1 MPTRSAAC
9 LGIKG
14 RRLKIFN
21 QFALSSLPFIMPP
34 KSSTPRL
41 RLPSTADM
49 SDELV
54 GSCQVFLSKGVRPP
68 SAFLDPDYSKAG
80 IADYLFPTLKTTSPS
95 PKSSTNDFPTT
106 TYPQALVKW
115 YEPAVASNDFSY
127 AEASDL
133 FIAVKRVQAAFSDAY
148 YQRRTNDEDEQLVL
162 LEAGLEDARPALTYL
177 SDFWGNVRNCP
188 LFAMITRGFVHQMIV
203 DISSF
208 LTTEEKVNLLKGWAI
223 PETELDHLQDY
234 YSLSK
239 QKFEVFPPIPLN
251 PFDLEGACLISLLD
265 NPSSWFIFPGQDRLD
280 YAPESTKPD
289 ERNEEVEG
297 PDDDEVEVEKEA
309 KSASPEVG
317 HRVLRSVGKPAVR
330 YSTSG
335 HAKRPASPSS
345 EDSDSSTEV
354 RKKPAKRQKPFV
366 SMDDDVPLSRLVKS
380 TAKAIV
386 DGPKANSAATRTVIR
401 PLQRADRIRPVPP
414 RNKTSV
420 AASAPSTSKSSSKGK
435 GKGKANKATSGSG
448 AKQEYHPKSKFIKDV
463 EGVSVVGDFLA
474 SDSFV
479 PEETDLLG
487 SRTQYTTG
495 PDMLLRMPH
504 FQIDKSLMAL
514 GGIVGRNGFNMSV
527 GDIQRLAFPLPKP
540 ARMENGD
547 QLGFCLECVRAG
559 KDDCDY
565 QRPQSRCRNCQ
576 TLKLQ
581 CSKTLDLEK
590 GLDVMNVTLAHFRN
604 APENAQ
610 ARFRVA
616 QDLRQALDLAV
627 EGYTAQRKLI
637 GFLSGQFL
645 EAFNEFKATMDDPL
659 IVLKS
664 LAYSPEDPVARFS
677 YDQFALLAT
686 LFKWNSKLNFS
697 EVDTGDKTL
706 LEWLEHVK
714 FLASEPLS
722 AASTSGGLSKTI
734 VDLFPSD
741 ERSGD
746 IEMEAQDDDGEGEDE
761 LAEGLATSVPIVGS
775 EASLAGSPSSSQIV
789 ADGLSS
795 FSTYFFIVLWLQNPF
810 RLNVSLRTLQGNSK
824 ALSAATTRWQS
835 MCKAAKAVYH
845 DSRKPPPVSAQHRLW
860 PFIKRVYDELTNHV
874 FISEHARE
882 LIDATAYVPFHS
894 PGINKVRLHGFNTQ
908 LENAVREIH
917 PDKPPRKMEDDIDPS
932 VLRYIK
938 TGEGIPTGTPLKR
951 ETGKATNSG
960 PSQSKKRKV
969 DKVDHQSGDQ
979 SQTLLDQD
987 TDMSDAPVLMARG
1000 HKSDVIPADLRS
1012 ESDRGRN
1019 SSSFRDGLATVPHKN
1034 PAALAYLTHRLW
1046 SLVVEMYRAQ
1056 LPKWCHYL
1064 AKLPVEL
1071 VDITK
1076 TQLEQERY
1084 GRWKR
1089 CGPKPRHPFHE
1100 RRCDC
1105 ENFSPERVRLVVDSL
1120 RAIPSSSLQRL
1131 ERTNP
1136 VSIQLLDE
1144 VAQTSIGEFSELPT
1158 GMLNSMINFHR
1169 VEALHA
1175 THIALVHHNRAI
1187 TSNRICEDAFKV
1199 LSNRANYADGKDDGS
1214 NSMDV
1219 QGSGAA
1225 VHIPSSKDVEIPGVS
1240 DSEDDGADSDG
1251 HESDTRT
1258 VRPPGPTGYHS
1269 N

>member
-1 MPTRSAAC
+1 MPTRS
-9 LGIKG
+9 
-14 RRLKIFN
+14 
-21 QFALSSLPFIMPP
+21 
-34 KSSTPRL
+34 SSTPRL

-49 SDELV
+49 SDKLV
-54 GSCQVFLSKGVRPP
+54 ASCQ
-68 SAFLDPDYSKAG
+68 AFLSKAG

-115 YEPAVASNDFSY
+115 YEPAVASNNFSY

-208 LTTEEKVNLLKGWAI
+208 LTTEEKVNLLKGWGI
-223 PETELDHLQDY
+223 PETELNHLQDY

-366 SMDDDVPLSRLVKS
+366 SLDDDVPLSKLVKS
-380 TAKAIV
+380 TSKATV
-386 DGPKANSAATRTVIR
+386 DTPKANSAATRTVIR

-463 EGVSVVGDFLA
+463 EGVFVVGDFLA

-590 GLDVMNVTLAHFRN
+590 GLDVMNMTLAHFRN

-722 AASTSGGLSKTI
+722 TASTSGGLSKTI

-746 IEMEAQDDDGEGEDE
+746 VEMDAQDDDGEGEDE

-775 EASLAGSPSSSQIV
+775 EASLAGSPSSRSIFFFDLFLHRTMPPKSVPIERLLENPPRELEGIV
-789 ADGLSS
+789 SS
-795 FSTYFFIVLWLQNPF
+795 YHKMAEYV
-810 RLNVSLRTLQGNSK
+810 
-824 ALSAATTRWQS
+824 
-835 MCKAAKAVYH
+835 KAAKAVYH
-845 DSRKPPPVSAQHRLW
+845 DSRKPPPASAQHHLW

-874 FISEHARE
+874 FISEHARVRNCVVIRKHIVKE
-882 LIDATAYVPFHS
+882 LINATAYVPLHS

-938 TGEGIPTGTPLKR
+938 TGEGI
-951 ETGKATNSG
+951 
-960 PSQSKKRKV
+960 
-969 DKVDHQSGDQ
+969 
-979 SQTLLDQD
+979 
-987 TDMSDAPVLMARG
+987 
-1000 HKSDVIPADLRS
+1000 
-1012 ESDRGRN
+1012 
-1019 SSSFRDGLATVPHKN
+1019 N

-1046 SLVVEMYRAQ
+1046 SLVSVDETRLQVVEMYCAQ

-1158 GMLNSMINFHR
+1158 GVLNSMINFHR

-1199 LSNRANYADGKDDGS
+1199 LSNRANYADGKDDES

-1219 QGSGAA
+1219 QGGGAA
-1225 VHIPSSKDVEIPGVS
+1225 VHVPSSKDVEIPGVS

>member
-1 MPTRSAAC
+1 MPTRS
-9 LGIKG
+9 
-14 RRLKIFN
+14 
-21 QFALSSLPFIMPP
+21 
-34 KSSTPRL
+34 SSTPRL
-41 RLPSTADM
+41 RLPLTADM

-54 GSCQVFLSKGVRPP
+54 ASCQVFLSKGVRPP

-95 PKSSTNDFPTT
+95 PKSSANNFPTT
-106 TYPQALVKW
+106 TYPQALIKW
-115 YEPAVASNDFSY
+115 YEPAIASNDFSY

-148 YQRRTNDEDEQLVL
+148 YQRWTNDEDKQLVL
-162 LEAGLEDARPALTYL
+162 LEAGLKDARPALTYL

-208 LTTEEKVNLLKGWAI
+208 LTTEEKVNLLKGWEF
-223 PETELDHLQDY
+223 PRLSSTTS
-234 YSLSK
+234 SLSK

-280 YAPESTKPD
+280 YAPESTKPN

-366 SMDDDVPLSRLVKS
+366 SLDDDVPLSKLVKS
-380 TAKAIV
+380 TSKATV
-386 DGPKANSAATRTVIR
+386 DAPKANSAATRTVIR

-435 GKGKANKATSGSG
+435 GKGKANKATLGSG

-474 SDSFV
+474 SNSFV
-479 PEETDLLG
+479 PEETDLWVLG
-487 SRTQYTTG
+487 PNIRLAPTCSCVCRTSKSTT
-495 PDMLLRMPH
+495 
-504 FQIDKSLMAL
+504 L

-590 GLDVMNVTLAHFRN
+590 D
-604 APENAQ
+604 AQ

-616 QDLRQALDLAV
+616 KDLRQALNLAV

-637 GFLSGQFL
+637 EFLSGQFL
-645 EAFNEFKATMDDPL
+645 DAFNEFKATMDDPL

-697 EVDTGDKTL
+697 EVDTGNKTL

-714 FLASEPLS
+714 FLASEPLPT
-722 AASTSGGLSKTI
+722 ASTSGELSNTI
-734 VDLFPSD
+734 ANLFPSD
-741 ERSGD
+741 KRSGD
-746 IEMEAQDDDGEGEDE
+746 VEMDVQDDDGEGEDE

-775 EASLAGSPSSSQIV
+775 EASLAGSPSSRSIFFFNLFLHRTMPPKSVPIERLLENPPRELEGIV
-789 ADGLSS
+789 SS
-795 FSTYFFIVLWLQNPF
+795 YHEMAEYV
-810 RLNVSLRTLQGNSK
+810 
-824 ALSAATTRWQS
+824 
-835 MCKAAKAVYH
+835 KAAKAVYH

-874 FISEHARE
+874 FISEHARVRNCVVIRKHIVKE
-882 LIDATAYVPFHS
+882 LINATAYVPFHS

-917 PDKPPRKMEDDIDPS
+917 PDKPPRKLEDDIDPS

-951 ETGKATNSG
+951 DTGKATESG

-969 DKVDHQSGDQ
+969 DKVDPQSGDQ

-1000 HKSDVIPADLRS
+1000 HKSDVIPADLCS
-1012 ESDRGRN
+1012 ESDLPV
-1019 SSSFRDGLATVPHKN
+1019 DET
-1034 PAALAYLTHRLW
+1034 RLQ
-1046 SLVVEMYRAQ
+1046 VVEMYRAQ

-1076 TQLEQERY
+1076 TQLKQERY

-1105 ENFSPERVRLVVDSL
+1105 ENFSPEQFIFQVPIAFRDV
-1120 RAIPSSSLQRL
+1120 QRL

-1199 LSNRANYADGKDDGS
+1199 LSNRANYADGKDDKS

>member
-1 MPTRSAAC
+1 MTLFYNLDTPHRS
-9 LGIKG
+9 
-14 RRLKIFN
+14 
-21 QFALSSLPFIMPP
+21 
-34 KSSTPRL
+34 SSTPRL

-54 GSCQVFLSKGVRPP
+54 ASCQVFLSKGVRPP

-80 IADYLFPTLKTTSPS
+80 ITDYLFPTLKTTLPS
-95 PKSSTNDFPTT
+95 PKSSVNDFPTT

-115 YEPAVASNDFSY
+115 YEPAIASNDFLY

-188 LFAMITRGFVHQMIV
+188 LFAMITRGFGHQMIV
-203 DISSF
+203 DISSI
-208 LTTEEKVNLLKGWAI
+208 LTTEEK
-223 PETELDHLQDY
+223 DY

-297 PDDDEVEVEKEA
+297 PDDNDVEVEQEA

-317 HRVLRSVGKPAVR
+317 HCVLRSFPDQL
-330 YSTSG
+330 TSG

-354 RKKPAKRQKPFV
+354 QKKPAKHQKPFV
-366 SMDDDVPLSRLVKS
+366 SLDDDVPLSKLVKS
-380 TAKAIV
+380 TSKATV
-386 DGPKANSAATRTVIR
+386 DAPKANSAATRTVIR

-435 GKGKANKATSGSG
+435 GKGKASKATSGSG

-463 EGVSVVGDFLA
+463 EGVSAVGDFLA

-616 QDLRQALDLAV
+616 KDLRQALDLAV

-637 GFLSGQFL
+637 GV
-645 EAFNEFKATMDDPL
+645 T
-659 IVLKS
+659 
-664 LAYSPEDPVARFS
+664 
-677 YDQFALLAT
+677 
-686 LFKWNSKLNFS
+686 
-697 EVDTGDKTL
+697 
-706 LEWLEHVK
+706 
-714 FLASEPLS
+714 
-722 AASTSGGLSKTI
+722 
-734 VDLFPSD
+734 
-741 ERSGD
+741 
-746 IEMEAQDDDGEGEDE
+746 
-761 LAEGLATSVPIVGS
+761 
-775 EASLAGSPSSSQIV
+775 
-789 ADGLSS
+789 
-795 FSTYFFIVLWLQNPF
+795 
-810 RLNVSLRTLQGNSK
+810 
-824 ALSAATTRWQS
+824 
-835 MCKAAKAVYH
+835 
-845 DSRKPPPVSAQHRLW
+845 
-860 PFIKRVYDELTNHV
+860 KR
-874 FISEHARE
+874 
-882 LIDATAYVPFHS
+882 
-894 PGINKVRLHGFNTQ
+894 
-908 LENAVREIH
+908 
-917 PDKPPRKMEDDIDPS
+917 
-932 VLRYIK
+932 
-938 TGEGIPTGTPLKR
+938 
-951 ETGKATNSG
+951 
-960 PSQSKKRKV
+960 
-969 DKVDHQSGDQ
+969 
-979 SQTLLDQD
+979 
-987 TDMSDAPVLMARG
+987 
-1000 HKSDVIPADLRS
+1000 
-1012 ESDRGRN
+1012 
-1019 SSSFRDGLATVPHKN
+1019 
-1034 PAALAYLTHRLW
+1034 
-1046 SLVVEMYRAQ
+1046 
-1056 LPKWCHYL
+1056 
-1064 AKLPVEL
+1064 
-1071 VDITK
+1071 
-1076 TQLEQERY
+1076 
-1084 GRWKR
+1084 
-1089 CGPKPRHPFHE
+1089 
-1100 RRCDC
+1100 
-1105 ENFSPERVRLVVDSL
+1105 
-1120 RAIPSSSLQRL
+1120 
-1131 ERTNP
+1131 
-1136 VSIQLLDE
+1136 
-1144 VAQTSIGEFSELPT
+1144 
-1158 GMLNSMINFHR
+1158 
-1169 VEALHA
+1169 
-1175 THIALVHHNRAI
+1175 
-1187 TSNRICEDAFKV
+1187 
-1199 LSNRANYADGKDDGS
+1199 
-1214 NSMDV
+1214 
-1219 QGSGAA
+1219 
-1225 VHIPSSKDVEIPGVS
+1225 
-1240 DSEDDGADSDG
+1240 SDG
-1251 HESDTRT
+1251 T
-1258 VRPPGPTGYHS
+1258 
-1269 N
+1269 